1 MRDMGISK
9 IGALFAAN
17 VDSVASQKTPQQ
29 PESTAT
35 AVTQSSAS
43 EAVVLSSS
51 LARSGAVDA
60 DPGRAGRIQQL
71 KGQVRS
77 GSYSADSTK
86 VALAVMR
93 DLG

>member
-1 MRDMGISK
+1 M
-9 IGALFAAN
+9 
-17 VDSVASQKTPQQ
+17 
-29 PESTAT
+29 
-35 AVTQSSAS
+35 
-43 EAVVLSSS
+43 LSSS
-51 LARSGAVDA
+51 LARSGAVNA